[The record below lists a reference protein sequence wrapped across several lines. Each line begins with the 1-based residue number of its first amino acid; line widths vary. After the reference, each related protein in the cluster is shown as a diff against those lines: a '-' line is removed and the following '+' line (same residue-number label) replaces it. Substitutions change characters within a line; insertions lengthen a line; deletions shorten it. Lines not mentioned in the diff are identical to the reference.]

1 MHNFK
6 VLLPYNWCA
15 ITTQTHTSLQAL
27 LHFLSLRLPEDSQW
41 EIRAYADHMAEIA
54 EPIVPE
60 AFDAFYEN
68 GQTF

>member
-1 MHNFK
+1 M
-6 VLLPYNWCA
+6 
-15 ITTQTHTSLQAL
+15 SLHIFCLDLQPASL